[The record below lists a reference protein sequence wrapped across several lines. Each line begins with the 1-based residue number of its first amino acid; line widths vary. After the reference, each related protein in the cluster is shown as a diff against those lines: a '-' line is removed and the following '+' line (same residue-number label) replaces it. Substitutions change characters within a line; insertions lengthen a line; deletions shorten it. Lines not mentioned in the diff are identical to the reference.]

1 MAFVKLSD
9 LTIQYQSYDSK
20 VAWPPTID
28 HLSATFESGTL
39 TLLTGP
45 SGSGKSTLLKTIAG
59 LYPKFGEA
67 SVSGS
72 VTIETSSTQPRVA
85 MMFQDPNQQFAMD
98 TVERELRFALENLQV
113 EADKIDDQVQAALDY
128 VGISNLRHRQ
138 LNNLSGGEKQKVALA
153 IIVAMDSEVILLDE
167 PFASIDPAARQT
179 LLIKLRQLNQKA
191 HKTVIIADHDLLN
204 YEPYVDG
211 LVRLSDD
218 GHQLRFFDRDA
229 AHDVFEAFKNS
240 AQLDISVTLPQ
251 PNEPTA
257 VTLNQ
262 TSLIAGDR
270 TLLKPTSFTFPE
282 HRVIL
287 LTGINGSGKSTLL
300 RAITNLSNYIGDITV
315 AGVSTSRFH
324 KNQRYQQVG
333 LVFQEVDDQFLN
345 VTVAEE
351 LALSLKHSRHPEY
364 FQARLDDDLNNLG
377 LADLR
382 EHVVYSL
389 SGGQKKKLQ
398 ILIMLIMATPILLLD
413 EPFTGLDLQSLN
425 TVVALVKDV
434 QQAFK
439 LTLIM
444 ISHQLQG
451 LAPLIDYHAVLAN
464 QTLTYVE
471 AIR

>member
-179 LLIKLRQLNQKA
+179 LLIKLRQLNQEA

-204 YEPYVDG
+204 YE
-211 LVRLSDD
+211 LC
-218 GHQLRFFDRDA
+218 
-229 AHDVFEAFKNS
+229 
-240 AQLDISVTLPQ
+240 
-251 PNEPTA
+251 
-257 VTLNQ
+257 
-262 TSLIAGDR
+262 
-270 TLLKPTSFTFPE
+270 
-282 HRVIL
+282 
-287 LTGINGSGKSTLL
+287 
-300 RAITNLSNYIGDITV
+300 
-315 AGVSTSRFH
+315 
-324 KNQRYQQVG
+324 
-333 LVFQEVDDQFLN
+333 
-345 VTVAEE
+345 
-351 LALSLKHSRHPEY
+351 
-364 FQARLDDDLNNLG
+364 
-377 LADLR
+377 
-382 EHVVYSL
+382 
-389 SGGQKKKLQ
+389 
-398 ILIMLIMATPILLLD
+398 
-413 EPFTGLDLQSLN
+413 
-425 TVVALVKDV
+425 
-434 QQAFK
+434 
-439 LTLIM
+439 
-444 ISHQLQG
+444 
-451 LAPLIDYHAVLAN
+451 
-464 QTLTYVE
+464 
-471 AIR
+471 